1 MKTALLL
8 TLPMAL
14 LAGCATQTAP
24 APMTH
29 SPNFAP
35 VLPAPQVSAAAAT
48 GSIYNPRVSDNWF
61 GRGRNYA
68 VGDVIT
74 VVLSESTQATREQRS
89 NVDRK
94 ASNDVIPSAENAP
107 NGLAARVQRAALP
120 SRVLGTTLSGVMG
133 GVNLNGGSIESGG
146 GGDAN
151 QLASLSGSVSVSV
164 VEVLANGN
172 LMVRGE
178 KQLALTEGT
187 EIIQVSGIIR
197 PDDISPNNV
206 VQSRRL
212 ANAQIA
218 YRGTGDMANA
228 SRAGWGTSLLLK
240 LWPF

>member
-8 TLPMAL
+8 ALPLAL
-14 LAGCATQTAP
+14 LGACSSYAP
-24 APMTH
+24 QPLTH

-35 VLPAPQVSAAAAT
+35 VLPAPQVGVAAST
-48 GSIYNPRVSDNWF
+48 GSIYSQRVSDNWY

-74 VVLSESTQATREQRS
+74 VVLSESTQAARQQSANVKRES
-89 NVDRK
+89 
-94 ASNDVIPSAENAP
+94 SNDAIPGADSAP
-107 NGLAARVQRAALP
+107 DGLTARVQRASLP
-120 SRVLGTTLSGVMG
+120 TKVMGTTLSGVLG
-133 GVNLNGGSIESGG
+133 GVNLNGANIESNGSG
-146 GGDAN
+146 QAD
-151 QLASLSGSVSVSV
+151 QRASLSGSVSVNV

-187 EIIQVSGIIR
+187 EVIQVSGIIR
-197 PDDISPNNV
+197 PDDISPNNT

-228 SRAGWGTSLLLK
+228 SRPGWGTSLLLK